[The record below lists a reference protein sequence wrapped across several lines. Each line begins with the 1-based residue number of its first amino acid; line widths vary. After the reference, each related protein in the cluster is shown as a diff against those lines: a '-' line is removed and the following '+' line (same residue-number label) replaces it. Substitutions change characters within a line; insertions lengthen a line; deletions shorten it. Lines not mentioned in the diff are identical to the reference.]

1 MIEILE
7 GRTRGPVLGIYI
19 EASVTEED
27 FQEISDEIENRI
39 QEYGSVRLFVEYE
52 DIPRVDLDAID
63 DDIKIWW
70 KYRSDIERYAVV
82 AEGTLMEW
90 ATDLADRL
98 TSVEVEYF
106 DASDRAVAWDWIC
119 EGVDE

>member
-1 MIEILE
+1 MIDILD

-19 EASVTEED
+19 EESVTEED
-27 FQEISDEIENRI
+27 FEKISDEIERRI
-39 QEYGSVRLFVEYE
+39 EEYGTVRLFVEYE
-52 DIPRVDLDAID
+52 EIPRVDLDAID

-82 AEGTLMEW
+82 SEGTLMEW

-98 TSVEVEYF
+98 TGVEVEYF
-106 DASDRAVAWDWIC
+106 DVSDRAVAWDWIC
-119 EGVDE
+119 EGISE

>member
-7 GRTRGPVLGIYI
+7 GRTRGPVLGVYI
-19 EASVTEED
+19 EQSVTEED
-27 FQEISDEIENRI
+27 FEEINDEIESRI
-39 QEYGSVRLFVEYE
+39 AEYGTVRLFVEYE
-52 DIPRVDLDAID
+52 GVPRVDLDAID

-82 AEGTLMEW
+82 SEGRLMEW

-98 TSVEVEYF
+98 TGVEVEYF
-106 DASDRAVAWDWIC
+106 DVSDRAAAWDWIT
-119 EGVDE
+119 EGIPE